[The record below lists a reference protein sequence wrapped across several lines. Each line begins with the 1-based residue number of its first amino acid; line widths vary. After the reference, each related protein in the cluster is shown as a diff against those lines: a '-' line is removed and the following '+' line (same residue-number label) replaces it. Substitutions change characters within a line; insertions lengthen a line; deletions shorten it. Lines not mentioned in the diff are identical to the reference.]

1 MENKKL
7 VSWIVAGMLAILC
20 VVGIVFFLSKEQ
32 GPELVPAPET
42 EGQYPVLES
51 GEKIVDTLSD
61 GLAFVGSNRPFKYNG
76 PFPKILSKM
85 LIYKIIPPNNITD
98 DYVKDLAEKHF
109 DIPRD
114 TSLRRSESGLYLLR
128 TTTHLF
134 ELDSRTGFFNI
145 KKIKEKGI
153 RYSKKREDY
162 PPDEECKKIAAE
174 FIKSRKLLEED
185 MYFRHIL
192 DRPSSGGLWI
202 SFGRIING
210 CETWEGGISLQI
222 SPKGEVVSVIKRWY
236 EVLPWKVA
244 PIKTAEQAF
253 KELKNGGNAFVLSL
267 PPETK
272 ENIKVKEITL
282 RYHHPRKLEEYVQ
295 PVYYFRYTTPQA
307 LFGDLYAVVP
317 AIKAEHLKSYE
328 EIRKE
333 TEEKPTTPGK

>member
-1 MENKKL
+1 MEHKKVVIL
-7 VSWIVAGMLAILC
+7 VIAGFLVILC
-20 VVGIVFFLSKEQ
+20 IFGIVFFLSQEQ
-32 GPELVPAPET
+32 EPELVAVPEA
-42 EGQYPVLES
+42 EGPYPVLAP
-51 GEKIVDTLSD
+51 GERIVDTLSD
-61 GLAFVGSNRPFKYNG
+61 GLASAGPKRPFRYNG
-76 PFPKILSKM
+76 PFPKAPSKM

-114 TSLRRSESGLYLLR
+114 TPLRRPGLGLYWLR
-128 TTTHLF
+128 TATHLF

-145 KKIKEKGI
+145 LKLKEKGT
-153 RYSKKREDY
+153 RYSKNREDY
-162 PPDEECKKIAAE
+162 PPDEECKQIAAE
-174 FIKSRKLLEED
+174 FIKSRGLLEVG

-192 DRPSSGGLWI
+192 DKPSSGGLWV

-210 CETWEGGISLQI
+210 CKTWEGGISLDIDQN
-222 SPKGEVVSVIKRWY
+222 GEVVSVIKRWY
-236 EVLPWKVA
+236 EIVPWKAA

-295 PVYYFRYTTPQA
+295 PVYYFRYTSPLA
-307 LFGDLYAVVP
+307 LFGDSYAVVP
-317 AIKAEHLKSYE
+317 AIKAEYLKSRE
-328 EIRKE
+328 EYWKE
-333 TEEKPTTPGK
+333 TEEKRSTPGK